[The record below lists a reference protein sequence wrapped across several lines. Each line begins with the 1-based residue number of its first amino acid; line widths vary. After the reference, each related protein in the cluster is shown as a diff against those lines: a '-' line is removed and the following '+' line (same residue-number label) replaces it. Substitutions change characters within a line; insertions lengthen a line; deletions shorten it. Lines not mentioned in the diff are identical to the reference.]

1 MDWTSFLLTVV
12 AAGLAA
18 SFTDWLFMGVLFHE
32 KYKAYPEIWRKPPGS
47 PETTL
52 ILLSTALGLITAAV
66 FAALCW
72 RFQLHTYTA
81 TLKLALAL
89 WAAGPLPL
97 IVTNAL
103 WIKFHPA
110 TALSHAL
117 GWLARLCVTAIAVT
131 LLLK

>member
-1 MDWTSFLLTVV
+1 MNWTSFLLTVL
-12 AAGLAA
+12 AAGVAA

-32 KYKAYPEIWRKPPGS
+32 KYMAYPEIWRIPPGAN
-47 PETTL
+47 ETSL
-52 ILLSTALGLITAAV
+52 IVLSTALGFLTAAV

-72 RFQLHTYTA
+72 RFGLHSWTA
-81 TLKLALAL
+81 TLKLAVAL
-89 WAAGPLPL
+89 WAAGPLPI

-110 TALSHAL
+110 TAFSHVL
-117 GWLARLCVTAIAVT
+117 GWLARLGVTAAAVT